1 MSYSAGVIAWN
12 RGWYFYQK
20 DGHCSTRGKKK
31 KKKKK
36 MIWQYSYLFLSFF
49 SKLSSPSGTT
59 VKTLR
64 ASTRGLRY
72 NKRFDLSFTSEK

>member
-31 KKKKK
+31 KEKKKDDLA
-36 MIWQYSYLFLSFF
+36 ILLSISLVFL
-49 SKLSSPSGTT
+49 
-59 VKTLR
+59 
-64 ASTRGLRY
+64 
-72 NKRFDLSFTSEK
+72 